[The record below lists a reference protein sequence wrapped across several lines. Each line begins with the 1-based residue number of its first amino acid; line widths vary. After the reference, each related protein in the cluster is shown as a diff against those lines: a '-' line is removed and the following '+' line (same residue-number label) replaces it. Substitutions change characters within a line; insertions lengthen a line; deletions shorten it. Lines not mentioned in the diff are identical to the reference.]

1 MSKGTITRWS
11 DNAVKAAEA
20 LVARNKPDLEVVVSS
35 KKQLMIDY
43 DLEELPDERLSTS
56 LSLLRTRVGKGELV
70 YRTYRSGSGKHWH
83 VVVEMPVEMDDVERS
98 AWQLVFGSDYKR
110 DALGLISVARHVKN
124 PVLLFMK
131 KHKRAVEVVTVP
143 ERPSRKFK
151 TE

>member
-83 VVVEMPVEMDDVERS
+83 VVVEMPV
-98 AWQLVFGSDYKR
+98 
-110 DALGLISVARHVKN
+110 
-124 PVLLFMK
+124 
-131 KHKRAVEVVTVP
+131 
-143 ERPSRKFK
+143 
-151 TE
+151 